1 MVNYTLGDLIH
12 DSFRVT
18 HGMIAVFPQTGHEVT
33 LSVDFFIAKFNG
45 HYSAN
50 NSTTI
55 GFICQNRYYVTPYTA
70 RAIATLAENGFIEA
84 SFYVPF
90 SASDY
95 PKREAKRWKFLQEKA
110 KKTPEENFSAECGKI
125 LQRAPHWSF
134 ASSRDE
140 KELHDPGR
148 GTASKACML

>member
-18 HGMIAVFPQTGHEVT
+18 HGMIAVFPETGHEVT

-70 RAIATLAENGFIEA
+70 RAIATLVENGFIET

-95 PKREAKRWKFLQEKA
+95 PKREAKRWKYMQENA
-110 KKTPEENFSAECGKI
+110 KKTNK
-125 LQRAPHWSF
+125 
-134 ASSRDE
+134 E
-140 KELHDPGR
+140 KF
-148 GTASKACML
+148 

>member
-110 KKTPEENFSAECGKI
+110 KKTPKKTSRQNVKNSATSTTLELCLLSWWK
-125 LQRAPHWSF
+125 RASWS
-134 ASSRDE
+134 R
-140 KELHDPGR
+140 
-148 GTASKACML
+148 

>member
-55 GFICQNRYYVTPYTA
+55 GFICQNRYYVTPYTE

-110 KKTPEENFSAECGKI
+110 KKDTRRK
-125 LQRAPHWSF
+125 L
-134 ASSRDE
+134 
-140 KELHDPGR
+140 LGR
-148 GTASKACML
+148 M

>member
-1 MVNYTLGDLIH
+1 M
-12 DSFRVT
+12 
-18 HGMIAVFPQTGHEVT
+18 
-33 LSVDFFIAKFNG
+33 
-45 HYSAN
+45 
-50 NSTTI
+50 
-55 GFICQNRYYVTPYTA
+55 TPYTA

-110 KKTPEENFSAECGKI
+110 KRHPKKTSRQNVKI

>member
-18 HGMIAVFPQTGHEVT
+18 YGMIAVFPETGHEVT

-55 GFICQNRYYVTPYTA
+55 
-70 RAIATLAENGFIEA
+70 
-84 SFYVPF
+84 
-90 SASDY
+90 
-95 PKREAKRWKFLQEKA
+95 
-110 KKTPEENFSAECGKI
+110 
-125 LQRAPHWSF
+125 
-134 ASSRDE
+134 
-140 KELHDPGR
+140 
-148 GTASKACML
+148 

>member
-70 RAIATLAENGFIEA
+70 RAIATLVENGFIEA

-110 KKTPEENFSAECGKI
+110 KRHPKKTSRQNVKNSATSTTLELCLLSWWK
-125 LQRAPHWSF
+125 RASWS
-134 ASSRDE
+134 R
-140 KELHDPGR
+140 
-148 GTASKACML
+148 